1 MLDKIIHYSIKHKL
15 VIGFFTLVLIAW
27 GSYSLTQLPIDAV
40 PDITN
45 NQVQVIT
52 QAPTLGAQEVE
63 QFITAPIELALS
75 NIANVIEKRSIS
87 RSGISVITI
96 VFKDNVDVYWARQQV
111 GEKLKEAEAQIP
123 KGLGEPTL
131 APITT
136 GLGEIYH
143 YVIHTKPGFEDKY
156 SPTDLRTIQDWIV
169 RRQLAGTE
177 GLAEVS
183 GWGGFVKQYEIALDN
198 DKLNSLNISIPEI
211 YEALEKNN
219 ENTGG
224 SYIEQRSSAY
234 FIRGLGQ
241 VKSLQDIEK
250 IVVKNINEIPVLIR
264 DVAKVQFGSA
274 MRYGAVTRNGEGE
287 VVAGIT
293 LMLKGENFNNVIK
306 NVKERMTQIQKSLPE
321 GVIIEPFIDRTE
333 LVGRAIGT
341 VEKNLLEGG
350 LIVVFILVLLLG
362 NLRAGLVV
370 ASVIPLAMLFAI
382 SMMNLFGVSGNLMSL
397 GAIDFG
403 LIVDGAV
410 IIVESIVHRIVINK
424 SLYPGVNRLS
434 SQQMDEEVY
443 SAASK
448 IRNSA
453 AFGEIIILI
462 VYLPLFALVG
472 IEGKMFKPMAQT
484 VAFAILGAFILSLT
498 YIPMMSALFLS
509 RKTEHKHN
517 ISDSLMSFFHKVY
530 EPMLTTV
537 LRFKKITIS
546 LSILLFAFALWI
558 FSTMGGEFIPT
569 LEEGDLTVEISMM
582 QGTSLSQTVKTFSK
596 AEEIIRKEFPEVKQA
611 VTRIGSAEIPTD
623 PMPIERG
630 DMMLSMKPKEEW
642 RVNSREEMQEMI
654 EESLSVLPG
663 VNVEVTQPMQMR
675 FNELMTG
682 IRQDVAIKIYGDDLD
697 ELTTEAG
704 KIAKLIAP
712 VKGVSEPI
720 VERVTGL
727 PQIIVEYNRDKMA
740 QYGLTISDINMILK
754 TAFAGNVAGV
764 VFEGEQ
770 RFDLVVR
777 LHRELREDIS
787 NIENLFVPLPSGN
800 KVPLSQ
806 IAEVSIKD
814 APAQVSRENG
824 KRRIYVGFNVRGR
837 DVESTVEE
845 IEKILNDKLD
855 LPPGYYTTYGGQ
867 FQNLREAN
875 KRLSIAVPT
884 ALVLILVLLY
894 FTFHSFKQTL
904 LIFTAIPL
912 SAIGGVFALWLRDM
926 PFSISAGI
934 GFIAL
939 FGVAV
944 LNGIVLIGYFNQLQ
958 QEGITD
964 IIERVKRGTSD
975 RLRPVIMTASVA
987 SLGFL
992 PMALSTSAGAE
1003 VQKPLAT
1010 VVIGGLIS
1018 ATLLTL
1024 LVLPILYIIFS
1035 TGIKSKLKIPM
1046 KSMLTVI
1053 LFATL
1058 FSFTGMA
1065 QAQEVKPMSVQ
1076 ECIKRALQDNLKSKI
1091 SNLEIQQSKSLE
1103 KTGWDIDKTNVL
1115 LTQDPTSGG
1124 NIDNSLSIA
1133 QTISFPTVYAMHTKV
1148 LRQQTA
1154 LSEKSASV
1162 TRVELIKDVKLAY
1175 YNLLYSIERHR
1186 LLSFQ
1191 DSIYANFAERA
1202 TVRYQT
1208 GETSNLEKLSAINRS
1223 KEVQLLKQQAEADLH
1238 IYQQELQKLLNT
1250 NEVMVPQ
1257 DTDLPKLTLDLLPD
1271 TSAIAQNPLLNF
1283 HRQKTSVTASQLK
1296 LEKNKFMPDL
1306 TVGFNRQALLSAY
1319 NPADITRSYFPGT
1332 RSGGF
1337 EVGLA
1342 IPLFFNVQQ
1351 GRIQAAKI
1359 NNEKSYAELQNTSNI
1374 LKSTYNQQLQ
1384 QLQKLQNT
1392 LLYFETSGLQ
1402 QADELLSIAAF
1413 AYSKGEIGYVEFI
1426 QNTSQAVQSKL
1437 LYIDTVNNYNQTI
1450 INIEY
1455 ITGSVN

>member
-987 SLGFL
+987 S
-992 PMALSTSAGAE
+992 
-1003 VQKPLAT
+1003 Q
-1010 VVIGGLIS
+1010 IG
-1018 ATLLTL
+1018 
-1024 LVLPILYIIFS
+1024 
-1035 TGIKSKLKIPM
+1035 
-1046 KSMLTVI
+1046 
-1053 LFATL
+1053 
-1058 FSFTGMA
+1058 
-1065 QAQEVKPMSVQ
+1065 
-1076 ECIKRALQDNLKSKI
+1076 RASCR
-1091 SNLEIQQSKSLE
+1091 E
-1103 KTGWDIDKTNVL
+1103 
-1115 LTQDPTSGG
+1115 
-1124 NIDNSLSIA
+1124 
-1133 QTISFPTVYAMHTKV
+1133 
-1148 LRQQTA
+1148 
-1154 LSEKSASV
+1154 
-1162 TRVELIKDVKLAY
+1162 RV
-1175 YNLLYSIERHR
+1175 
-1186 LLSFQ
+1186 
-1191 DSIYANFAERA
+1191 
-1202 TVRYQT
+1202 
-1208 GETSNLEKLSAINRS
+1208 
-1223 KEVQLLKQQAEADLH
+1223 
-1238 IYQQELQKLLNT
+1238 
-1250 NEVMVPQ
+1250 
-1257 DTDLPKLTLDLLPD
+1257 
-1271 TSAIAQNPLLNF
+1271 
-1283 HRQKTSVTASQLK
+1283 
-1296 LEKNKFMPDL
+1296 
-1306 TVGFNRQALLSAY
+1306 
-1319 NPADITRSYFPGT
+1319 
-1332 RSGGF
+1332 
-1337 EVGLA
+1337 
-1342 IPLFFNVQQ
+1342 
-1351 GRIQAAKI
+1351 
-1359 NNEKSYAELQNTSNI
+1359 
-1374 LKSTYNQQLQ
+1374 
-1384 QLQKLQNT
+1384 
-1392 LLYFETSGLQ
+1392 
-1402 QADELLSIAAF
+1402 
-1413 AYSKGEIGYVEFI
+1413 
-1426 QNTSQAVQSKL
+1426 
-1437 LYIDTVNNYNQTI
+1437 
-1450 INIEY
+1450 
-1455 ITGSVN
+1455 

>member
-15 VIGFFTLVLIAW
+15 VIGFLTLVLIAW

-111 GEKLKEAEAQIP
+111 GERLKEAEAQIP
-123 KGLGEPTL
+123 KGLGEPAL

-250 IVVKNINEIPVLIR
+250 IVVKNVNEIPVLIR

-403 LIVDGAV
+403 LIVDGTV
-410 IIVESIVHRIVINK
+410 IIVESIVHRIVLNK
-424 SLYPGVNRLS
+424 SLYPGVDRLS

-484 VAFAILGAFILSLT
+484 VSFAILGAFILSLT

-517 ISDSLMSFFHKVY
+517 VSDRLMRFFHKVY

-546 LSILLFAFALWI
+546 LSILLFAFALWL
-558 FSTMGGEFIPT
+558 FSSMGGEFIPT

-596 AEEIIRKEFPEVKQA
+596 AEEIVRKEFPEVKQA

-697 ELTTEAG
+697 VLTTEAG

-720 VERVTGL
+720 LERVTGL

-777 LHRELREDIS
+777 LQRELREDIS

-806 IAEVSIKD
+806 VAEVSIKD

-875 KRLSIAVPT
+875 ERLSIAVPT

-1024 LVLPILYIIFS
+1024 LVLPVLYIIFS
-1035 TGIKSKLKIPM
+1035 TEIKSKLKMPK
-1046 KSMLTVI
+1046 KSMLAAI
-1053 LFATL
+1053 LFAML

-1076 ECIKRALQDNLKSKI
+1076 ECINRALQDNLKSKI

-1133 QTISFPTVYAMHTKV
+1133 QTISFPTVYATHTKV

-1175 YNLLYSIERHR
+1175 YNLLYAIERHR

-1202 TVRYQT
+1202 MVRYQT

-1250 NEVMVPQ
+1250 SEVIIPF
-1257 DTDLPKLTLDLLPD
+1257 DTGLPKLNIDLLPD

-1283 HRQKTSVTASQLK
+1283 HRQKTNVTASQLK

-1306 TVGFNRQALLSAY
+1306 TVGFNRQALLKAY

-1332 RSGGF
+1332 HSGGF

-1342 IPLFFNVQQ
+1342 IPLFFNGQQ

-1359 NNEKSYAELQNTSNI
+1359 NNEKSYAELQNTNNI

-1392 LLYFETSGLQ
+1392 LLYFEASGLQ

-1437 LYIDTVNNYNQTI
+1437 LYIETVNNYNQTI

>member
-15 VIGFFTLVLIAW
+15 VIGFFTLLLVAW

-250 IVVKNINEIPVLIR
+250 IVVKNVNEIPVLIR

-362 NLRAGLVV
+362 NFRAGFLV

-424 SLYPGVNRLS
+424 SLYPGVDKLS

-517 ISDSLMSFFHKVY
+517 VSDSLMSFFHKVY
-530 EPMLTTV
+530 EPILITV

-546 LSILLFAFALWI
+546 LSILLFALALWI

-596 AEEIIRKEFPEVKQA
+596 AEEIIRKKFPEVKQA

-682 IRQDVAIKIYGDDLD
+682 IRQDVAIKVYGDDLD
-697 ELTTEAG
+697 VLTTEAS

-777 LHRELREDIS
+777 LQRELREDIS

-806 IAEVSIKD
+806 VAEVSIKD

-875 KRLSIAVPT
+875 ERLSIAVPT

-912 SAIGGVFALWLRDM
+912 SAIGGVFALWFRDM

-1024 LVLPILYIIFS
+1024 LVLPVLYIIFS

-1046 KSMLTVI
+1046 KSMLALI

-1133 QTISFPTVYAMHTKV
+1133 QTISFPTVYTTHTKV

-1175 YNLLYSIERHR
+1175 YNLLYAIERHR

-1223 KEVQLLKQQAEADLH
+1223 KEVQLLKQQAEADLL

-1250 NEVMVPQ
+1250 SEVIIPQ
-1257 DTDLPKLTLDLLPD
+1257 DTGLPKLTLDLLPD

-1283 HRQKTSVTASQLK
+1283 HRQKTNVTASQLK

-1342 IPLFFNVQQ
+1342 IPLFFNGQQ

-1374 LKSTYNQQLQ
+1374 LRSTYNQQLQ

-1455 ITGSVN
+1455 ITGSAN